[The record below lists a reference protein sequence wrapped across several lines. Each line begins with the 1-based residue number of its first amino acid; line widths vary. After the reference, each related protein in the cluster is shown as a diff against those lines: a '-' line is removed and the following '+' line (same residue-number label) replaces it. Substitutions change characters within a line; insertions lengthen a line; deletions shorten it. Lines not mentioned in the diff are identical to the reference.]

1 MASKLPHL
9 CLRKIFKFL
18 SNDKNDTYI
27 LRRRNI
33 HSCVLTNRYWC
44 EMAIPFLWKEPF
56 TGSLNSIKSIIL
68 VNVIISNFSEKE
80 LRNLNL
86 NSIIKHNRT
95 TFDYIKFIRT
105 LIVNAVIEATAY
117 WLQNN
122 PNISNECS
130 IANILLK
137 KILLNA
143 SNLEHIISNSNVN
156 IFQFPISKNYFTNLI
171 ELTGF
176 DEGIN
181 GIYSSISNV
190 AENIKILRLSL
201 TNNHITNSNTVNDI
215 SKIIKKQKNL
225 EYFSVDNRINCYCCS
240 QEYSSLDFSQ
250 IFFSLTTQSK
260 TLRYIGLY
268 DINFFSNFP
277 LKQLTLFKNL
287 YHLEITRCY
296 NFGIELNF
304 NQFNLNTCFKRLNRI
319 TIYYSAIPSNILK
332 YILSQ
337 SGRSLRK
344 IKLIGNEVME
354 DFQDIIQHCIIYNSN
369 LTHFLSFI
377 HSNEINLLPKFFKSC
392 QFLKHFE
399 IWDINYSSNII
410 NNNQLLDKMI
420 YVDKLLIDISET
432 IPSSLKIFNIIMNWS
447 FSTNYFE
454 NFLLNLEIFNIHLD
468 YLGFPFCS
476 NFTNDHLEIIIKNL
490 KFPLKCL
497 NIRNA
502 NNIQYD
508 NVERSTKF
516 VKNLVVP
523 NNIRRYVFNFYLLI
537 KLIFY
542 WIIIYYS
549 F

>member
-1 MASKLPHL
+1 MASNLPHL

-27 LRRRNI
+27 LRRKNI

-68 VNVIISNFSEKE
+68 VNVLIINFSEQE
-80 LRNLNL
+80 LKSLNL
-86 NSIIKHNRT
+86 NSIFKKYNKT

-105 LIVNAVIEATAY
+105 LIVNAVIEATAF

-122 PNISNECS
+122 PNISNECP
-130 IANILLK
+130 IANNLLK
-137 KILLNA
+137 KIILNA
-143 SNLEHIISNSNVN
+143 SNLEHIISNSNINV
-156 IFQFPISKNYFTNLI
+156 FKFPISKNYFSNLI

-176 DEGIN
+176 DEGIS
-181 GIYSSISNV
+181 GIYSSISKV
-190 AENIKILRLSL
+190 AENIKILRFSL

-215 SKIIKKQKNL
+215 SKIIKNQKNL
-225 EYFSVDNRINCYCCS
+225 QHFSVDNRLNCYCCS
-240 QEYSSLDFSQ
+240 QEYSSLDFTS

-260 TLRYIGLY
+260 SLRYIGLY

-277 LKQLTLFKNL
+277 LKQLTLFDNL
-287 YHLEITRCY
+287 NHLEITRCY

-304 NQFNLNTCFKRLNRI
+304 NQFNSNISFKTLNRI

-332 YILSQ
+332 FILSK
-337 SGRSLRK
+337 SGKSLKK
-344 IKLIGNEVME
+344 IKFIGNEVME
-354 DFQDIIQHCIIYNSN
+354 NFHDLIQHCIIYNSN
-369 LTHFLSFI
+369 LSHFLSFI
-377 HSNEINLLPKFFKSC
+377 HSNEILLLPKFFKSC

-410 NNNQLLDKMI
+410 NNNQLLDKLI
-420 YVDKLLIDISET
+420 NIDDNLLLNISES
-432 IPSSLKIFNIIMNWS
+432 IPSNLKIFNIIMNWS
-447 FSTNYFE
+447 FSTIYFDY
-454 NFLLNLEIFNIHLD
+454 FLKNLENFNIHLD

-476 NFTNDHLEIIIKNL
+476 NFTNDHLELIIKNL
-490 KFPLKCL
+490 NYPLKCL

-502 NNIQYD
+502 NNIKYD
-508 NVERSTKF
+508 NVERSSKF

-523 NNIRRYVFNFYLLI
+523 NNIRRFVEYDKYFYD
-537 KLIFY
+537 
-542 WIIIYYS
+542 IINQNS

>member
-1 MASKLPHL
+1 
-9 CLRKIFKFL
+9 
-18 SNDKNDTYI
+18 
-27 LRRRNI
+27 
-33 HSCVLTNRYWC
+33 
-44 EMAIPFLWKEPF
+44 MAIPFLWKEPF

-68 VNVIISNFSEKE
+68 VNVLVSNFSEQE
-80 LRNLNL
+80 LKDLNL
-86 NSIIKHNRT
+86 IPILNHNPT
-95 TFDYIKFIRT
+95 TFNYITFIRT
-105 LIVNAVIEATAY
+105 LIVNAVIEAAAY

-122 PNISNECS
+122 PNISNECPIGNS
-130 IANILLK
+130 LLK
-137 KILLNA
+137 NILLNA

-156 IFQFPISKNYFTNLI
+156 VFQFPISKNYFSNLI

-176 DEGIN
+176 DEGIS

-190 AENIKILRLSL
+190 AENIKILRFSL
-201 TNNHITNSNTVNDI
+201 TNNHHIKNSNTTIVNDI
-215 SKIIKKQKNL
+215 SKIIKNQKNL
-225 EYFSVDNRINCYCCS
+225 QHFSVDNRLNCYCCS
-240 QEYSSLDFSQ
+240 QEFSSLDFTS
-250 IFFSLTTQSK
+250 IFNSLTTQSE

-277 LKQLTLFKNL
+277 LNQLTLCKNL
-287 YHLEITRCY
+287 NHLEITRCY

-304 NQFNLNTCFKRLNRI
+304 NQFNSNYSFKRLNRI
-319 TIYYSAIPSNILK
+319 NIYYSTIPSNILK
-332 YILSQ
+332 YLLSQ
-337 SGRSLRK
+337 SGKSLRK

-354 DFQDIIQHCIIYNSN
+354 DFHDIIQHCIIYNSN

-377 HSNEINLLPKFFKSC
+377 YSKEIELLPKFFKSC

-410 NNNQLLDKMI
+410 NKDNMI
-420 YVDKLLIDISET
+420 NVDKLLIDISES

-447 FSTNYFE
+447 FSPNYFE
-454 NFLLNLEIFNIHLD
+454 SFLKNLEIFNVQLD

-490 KFPLKCL
+490 RFPLKWL

-508 NVERSTKF
+508 DVERSTKF

-523 NNIRRYVFNFYLLI
+523 NNIRRFVEYDKYFFD
-537 KLIFY
+537 
-542 WIIIYYS
+542 IINQNS